1 MSQRPGTPE
10 APTLVLRLSVPPSDG
25 FRSFAADLAV
35 KVATYLG
42 LQQPDAS
49 SVAATIESLMSE
61 IEPSDDRTEMVF
73 EFHLREGSLHI
84 EARCAGRASTARH
97 PLPA

>member
-10 APTLVLRLSVPPSDG
+10 APSLVLRLSVPASDG

-49 SVAATIESLMSE
+49 SVATTITSLMKTIEPKDES
-61 IEPSDDRTEMVF
+61 TEMTF
-73 EFHLREGSLHI
+73 EFHQREGELRI
-84 EARCAGRASTARH
+84 EARCGGRTSHARH
-97 PLPA
+97 PLPL

>member
-10 APTLVLRLSVPPSDG
+10 APSLVLRLSVPASDG

-42 LQQPDAS
+42 LEQPDAG
-49 SVAATIESLMSE
+49 SVAATIASLMETIEPNDDLSE
-61 IEPSDDRTEMVF
+61 ITF
-73 EFHLREGSLHI
+73 EFHQREGELRI
-84 EARCAGRASTARH
+84 EARCGSRSSEARH
-97 PLPA
+97 PLPL